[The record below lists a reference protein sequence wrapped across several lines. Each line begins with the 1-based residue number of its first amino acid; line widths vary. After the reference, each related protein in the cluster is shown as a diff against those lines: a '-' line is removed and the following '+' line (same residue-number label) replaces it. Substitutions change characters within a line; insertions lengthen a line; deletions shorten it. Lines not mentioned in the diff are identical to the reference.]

1 MDIFNVEYVQLNN
14 CLALLWIKKKKPGTT
29 ILVQKFNHSFFNISE
44 NKVCEAATDHD
55 EALSKGKSHWT

>member
-1 MDIFNVEYVQLNN
+1 MN
-14 CLALLWIKKKKPGTT
+14 KKQKPRTT
-29 ILVQKFNHSFFNISE
+29 ILVQKFNHPFILTLFFYISE